1 MRKVLLVLL
10 VGALTLAAAAC
21 SSGSDDDAG
30 DAGGGSVDG
39 GQAVM
44 EEEAA
49 ADVGAAESGGG
60 EDAVAVAQESAV
72 PSVGPRVIQ
81 TASMTLSVPRNDFQK
96 VVDRARSYA
105 TSSGGFVVEYSASQ
119 SGDERRL
126 VRGNLVLRVP
136 ERSYSRVMKQLSDL
150 GRVEGSEEA
159 GQDVCRSS
167 STSKRGN
174 AISRLSRASSS
185 TCWTRRRPSPRRSR
199 CSLSS
204 TRCSWT
210 SSRRA
215 AGSSTSRTRSPSP
228 RSRSTSAAAGGGGG
242 VGRRRAVEHRRCL
255 GHRRA
260 RVRDRGRLDPDRGGH
275 DRPACHPARPCLPRR
290 PGRLPARH
298 PGDQADAERLASG
311 PPGYRLDGER
321 PGRPL
326 MAKKRSRTRRPA
338 RRPPL
343 QAR

>member
-81 TASMTLSVPRNDFQK
+81 TASLTLSVPMNDFQK

-150 GRVEGSEEA
+150 GRVEASEEA
-159 GQDVCRSS
+159 GQDVSQEFVDLEARE
-167 STSKRGN
+167 RH
-174 AISRLSRASSS
+174 LE
-185 TCWTRRRPSPRRSR
+185 
-199 CSLSS
+199 
-204 TRCSWT
+204 
-210 SSRRA
+210 
-215 AGSSTSRTRSPSP
+215 
-228 RSRSTSAAAGGGGG
+228 
-242 VGRRRAVEHRRCL
+242 AVEGQL
-255 GHRRA
+255 LNLLDETNTVA
-260 RVRDRGRLDPDRGGH
+260 EALTVQSQLNQVQLDLEQARGRLQYLEDQVAFATISLDVRERQVEAAASDDGGPWSIVDAWGTAARGFVTVVGWILIAAATIA
-275 DRPACHPARPCLPRR
+275 PLVILLVLAFLGARVAYRR
-290 PGRLPARH
+290 GIPGI
-298 PGDQADAERLASG
+298 
-311 PPGYRLDGER
+311 
-321 PGRPL
+321 
-326 MAKKRSRTRRPA
+326 KRTPSA
-338 RRPPL
+338 
-343 QAR
+343 